1 MIRDNPLKY
10 TIPVQD
16 WSFLLMRNLI
26 PRLQVAVARDR
37 SRADRML
44 AGLAIGQ
51 EVFLS
56 PLTEELFKV
65 SDSPVA
71 DEARVLGVVPGEW
84 SDRIAAAIASGRQCR
99 AWYVGELP
107 FEKSP
112 DGSYRMLLTVWCS
125 SSSRSGWREIGIEE
139 LVRTARVQDE
149 PMPRPEAPRSPLFK
163 SRIHDHAP
171 ARPPLAIPE
180 VAQRGTAKASHPGTS
195 ASHTGLSA
203 QQVDRIKEAV
213 RKKLAERKTD

>member
-1 MIRDNPLKY
+1 
-10 TIPVQD
+10 
-16 WSFLLMRNLI
+16 MRNLI

-51 EVFLS
+51 EVFLT

-65 SDSPVA
+65 SDGPNP

-125 SSSRSGWREIGIEE
+125 SSSRSGWREIGIDE

-149 PMPRPEAPRSPLFK
+149 PMPRPEAPRSPVFN
-163 SRIHDHAP
+163 SRIHDRVP
-171 ARPPLAIPE
+171 QRPPLAITE
-180 VAQRGTAKASHPGTS
+180 AVQRSNAKTGHSGTPAEPPARHPTASP
-195 ASHTGLSA
+195 TGLSA